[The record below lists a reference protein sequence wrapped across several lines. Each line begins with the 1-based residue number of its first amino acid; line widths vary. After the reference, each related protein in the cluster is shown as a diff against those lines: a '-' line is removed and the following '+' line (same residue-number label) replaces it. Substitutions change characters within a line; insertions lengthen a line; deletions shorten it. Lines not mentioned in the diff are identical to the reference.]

1 MSTYLP
7 PDRLMQH
14 IDQYLDGRSPGGNAG
29 LAAFFA
35 QHHVTVADVVR
46 ALQVTGRG
54 DAATVEWHVAQHP
67 ELAEWYGAGN
77 NSTPAAKEADT

>member
-1 MSTYLP
+1 MTTYLP

-67 ELAEWYGAGN
+67 ELQAWYSAPTTVEGN
-77 NSTPAAKEADT
+77 R

>member
-46 ALQVTGRG
+46 ALQVACRG
-54 DAATVEWHVAQHP
+54 DAATVEWHVVQHP
-67 ELAEWYGAGN
+67 ELQAWYIAGD
-77 NSTPAAKEADT
+77 NSTPAAKEVDT